1 MKYLLILALSI
12 LSFHYSVL
20 AQTQSHNENADY
32 DKLYKYVTDEYGFDQ
47 VLVNG
52 IFYEDKYWKKTGHEF
67 FQEDRLYKGN
77 LRYRGKEYK
86 GIEMKYDICNQQ
98 LLLYLKYNDK
108 TVTVV
113 PSNDFISAFSLGD
126 KIFKKFNFRG
136 EPGFYQVVFDAEKL
150 GCLYSWSKQIHET
163 SDGGNI
169 RSYYYEF
176 SDSKKKNYLKI
187 NGSYETYE
195 NNRTFTE
202 LFPREIKVMVKQ
214 YIKSNHINVAKS
226 NDEKMTKLLT
236 YCNTLL

>member
-1 MKYLLILALSI
+1 MKYLLFLSLLV
-12 LSFHYSVL
+12 LSFHNSIF
-20 AQTQSHNENADY
+20 AQAQSPDDSTDY
-32 DKLYKYVTDEYGFDQ
+32 NKLYKSVMDEYGFDQ

-67 FQEDRLYKGN
+67 FQEDRLYTGN

-86 GIEMKYDICNQQ
+86 EIEMKYDICNQQ
-98 LLLYLKYNDK
+98 VILFLKYNDK

-126 KIFKKFNFRG
+126 KIFKKYNFLG
-136 EPGFYQVVFDAEKL
+136 EPAFFQVVFDTEKL
-150 GCLYSWSKQIHET
+150 GCLFYWSKQIHET

-176 SDSKKKNYLKI
+176 SDSEKKNYLKI
-187 NGSYETYE
+187 NGSYETYK

-202 LFPREIKVMVKQ
+202 LFPQEIHANIRRYIKTNQIKVG
-214 YIKSNHINVAKS
+214 KSSDGKIT
-226 NDEKMTKLLT
+226 ELLN
-236 YCNTLL
+236 YCNSLL